1 VDIDFEE
8 WLESPAPDRERQI
21 HTVTRLHHEA
31 LNRMAISER
40 IAYTRTTLVATCK
53 RYRRLPKEFDTPI
66 FHNNLRGP
74 SRIVCSNATLA
85 TASLAVA
92 ITDDR
97 VPYACKEQPSQNRTL
112 TPP

>member
-1 VDIDFEE
+1 VSVTVDNDFEE

-40 IAYTRTTLVATCK
+40 IAYTRTTLVATCE

-66 FHNNLRGP
+66 LHNNLREVQVDLL
-74 SRIVCSNATLA
+74 RLR
-85 TASLAVA
+85 
-92 ITDDR
+92 DWR
-97 VPYACKEQPSQNRTL
+97 RTGL
-112 TPP
+112 RPGYG